1 MGLHQGVEQGLL
13 AGEVAVKGPGSH
25 SGVLY
30 DLPQGGTLKSFIQE
44 LRQRSFL
51 DFFQSCSGPRYN
63 TADGSIC
70 Q

>member
-51 DFFQSCSGPRYN
+51 DFFQSCSGSLFHE
-63 TADGSIC
+63 AASL
-70 Q
+70 